1 MISRLFDRR
10 RAWPAALL
18 LVAAAAAPAARRAD
32 TGAPDQR
39 AAVTRH
45 LDMTYTMPE
54 YRTREAW
61 LERRRA
67 LRLQILSAA
76 GLQPMPEKT
85 PLGANVFGRLE
96 RPGYTIEKVYFE
108 SYPGFYVTGNLYR
121 PSGKTG
127 PFPAVVS
134 PHGHWA
140 YGRLQNS
147 ETCSVPARC
156 ANLARQG
163 YVVFTYDM
171 VGYNDSR
178 QVNHRFRGE
187 REELWGFGSLGLH
200 LWNSIRAVDFLE
212 ALPDVDRARIGATGA
227 SGGGTQTFLL
237 TAVDDRIAVSAPVN
251 MISAHMQG
259 GDVCENAPNL
269 RIDTNNMEIAA
280 MMAPRPM
287 IMVSATGDWTKNTLQ
302 VEYPAVQGIYR
313 LFDAPD
319 SLTAAQVRAEHNYN
333 KESREHVYR
342 WFGRWLLGTTDA
354 ARVAEKNDSLAFPS
368 ELLVFYGRALPEGA
382 RTERQITDAF
392 IESARAAIE
401 RLKPAGAEGLRA
413 YREAFEPAL
422 RSTLMA
428 EPPAP
433 GSVEANEIS
442 SAAESGYRVSRL
454 ELRRPG
460 NSRPDNGQDQSTR
473 APSKG
478 DKVPA
483 TLWMPQRETPRRA
496 ALLLHPRGAAAFE
509 DGAAPGATV
518 RALLRE
524 RTVVLAP
531 DLFNTGRAAFQR
543 AEVKNFF
550 TCYNRTDD
558 ANRVQDVLTAL
569 AYLGSRAAG
578 LPVKV
583 AAFERAGLWC
593 ILARALAG
601 GEASWAVDAAGFDAS
616 SDESFLRLLNIPG
629 IRRAGDFK
637 TAALLNQSGRLWVHG
652 AGPGFPADW
661 IQSAYASTGAGS
673 RLRIT
678 SASAREEE
686 ILAWL
691 QQP

>member
-1 MISRLFDRR
+1 MITRFLDRS

-18 LVAAAAAPAARRAD
+18 LAAVSTAPAARRAD
-32 TGAPDQR
+32 TAALDQR

-67 LRLQILSAA
+67 LRQQILSAA

-85 PLGANVFGRLE
+85 PLAANVFGRIE

-121 PSGKTG
+121 PSGRSG

-134 PHGHWA
+134 PHGHWV

-147 ETCSVPARC
+147 EACSVPARA

-163 YVVFTYDM
+163 YIVFTYDM

-212 ALPDVDRARIGATGA
+212 GMPDVDRARIGATGA

-251 MISAHMQG
+251 MVSAHMQG

-302 VEYPAVQGIYR
+302 VEYPAVQRIYR
-313 LFDAPD
+313 LFDALD
-319 SLTAAQVRAEHNYN
+319 SLTAVQVRAEHNYN

-342 WFGRWLLGTTDA
+342 WFGRSLLGVTDA
-354 ARVAEKNDSLAFPS
+354 PRLAEKNESLPFPP

-382 RTERQITDAF
+382 RTERQVADAF

-401 RLKPAGAEGLRA
+401 RLKPAGADGLRA
-413 YREAFEPAL
+413 YRDAFEPAL

-428 EPPAP
+428 EPPPPA
-433 GSVEANEIS
+433 SVEANEIS
-442 SAAESGYRVSRL
+442 SAGETAYRVSRL
-454 ELRRPG
+454 ELRRSG
-460 NSRPDNGQDQSTR
+460 
-473 APSKG
+473 KG
-478 DKVPA
+478 DRVPA
-483 TLWMPQRETPRRA
+483 TIWTPPRETPRRA
-496 ALLLHPRGAAAFE
+496 VLLLHPRGAAAFE

-518 RALLRE
+518 RTLVRE

-531 DLFNTGRAAFQR
+531 DLFNTGRAAFKR

-558 ANRVQDVLTAL
+558 ANRVQDILTAA
-569 AYLGSRAAG
+569 AYLRSRAAG
-578 LPVKV
+578 LPLKV
-583 AAFERAGLWC
+583 AGAERAGLWS
-593 ILARALAG
+593 ILARAFDG
-601 GEASWAVDAAGFDAS
+601 GEASWAVDLAGFDAA

-637 TAALLNQSGRLWVHG
+637 SAALLNQRGRLWIHG

-661 IQSAYASTGAGS
+661 IQSVYTATGAGA
-673 RLRIT
+673 RLRIS
-678 SASAREEE
+678 SASATEAE

-691 QQP
+691 REE